1 MNVEIYR
8 LIHFAGIFTLFI
20 AFGYLLAGPKAPKA
34 AAIGHG
40 IGLFLILLGGFGMQA
55 RLKASYLANY
65 GSGFPT
71 WLIIKIVI
79 WVALGGCMVLLKR
92 KIIKGAAG
100 WIMVIILGLASA
112 YLALKQPAMG
122 NKPVAAAEQS
132 PATSEE

>member
-20 AFGYLLAGPKAPKA
+20 AFGYFLAGPKNPKA
-34 AAIGHG
+34 ASIGHG
-40 IGLFLILLGGFGMQA
+40 VGLLLILLGGFGMQA
-55 RLKASYLANY
+55 KLKAAYLASY

-79 WVALGGCMVLLKR
+79 WVALGGFIVLLKR

-100 WIMVIILGLASA
+100 WIAVIILGLASA

-122 NKPVAAAEQS
+122 NKPAAAEQS
-132 PATSEE
+132 AAAPEE

>member
-1 MNVEIYR
+1 MNYEIYR
-8 LIHFAGIFTLFI
+8 LIHFAGIFTLFL

-55 RLKASYLANY
+55 KMKAGYVATY

-79 WVALGGCMVLLKR
+79 WLVLGGSIVLLKR

-100 WIMVIILGLASA
+100 WIAVIILGLASA
-112 YLALKQPAMG
+112 YLAYNKPAMG
-122 NKPVAAAEQS
+122 NQPEAAASE
-132 PATSEE
+132 PAASVE

>member
-1 MNVEIYR
+1 MNPEIYR
-8 LIHFAGIFTLFI
+8 LIHFAGIFTLFL
-20 AFGYLLAGPKAPKA
+20 AFGYLLAGPKSPKA

-55 RLKASYLANY
+55 KLKAGYIASY

-79 WVALGGCMVLLKR
+79 WVVLGGCMVLLKR

-100 WIMVIILGLASA
+100 WILVIVLGLASG
-112 YLALKQPAMG
+112 YLALNKPAMG
-122 NKPVAAAEQS
+122 NKPAAATEQ
-132 PATSEE
+132 PAAVPAE